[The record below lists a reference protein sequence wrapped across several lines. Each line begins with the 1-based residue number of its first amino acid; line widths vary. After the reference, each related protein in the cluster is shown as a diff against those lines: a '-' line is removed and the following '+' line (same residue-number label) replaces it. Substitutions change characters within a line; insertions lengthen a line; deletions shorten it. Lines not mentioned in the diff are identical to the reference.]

1 MKKSIFCLFIF
12 TVFTHVLHAQDC
24 GDLHNNETVRIDQP
38 GGSLEN
44 FRVQDQDGVGTC
56 YANAASLLLQ
66 SKIEGHPEVY
76 YLHLASMY
84 KSEKLEKD
92 KAEAKISGNYD
103 VYAKAE
109 IDPHKAVVPGAD
121 SMKWSLGIDGGFS
134 CEVIDNAIKAQ
145 KNKKAPVLC
154 SRKGMNLEKLLGN
167 GDRSQGQFKT
177 ILETSKY
184 MNLFQQSFKELDEK
198 ETFFNR
204 RKQRLAIKKYEDFKA
219 AFSSF

>member
-1 MKKSIFCLFIF
+1 MKKSIFCLFVF
-12 TVFTHVLHAQDC
+12 TVFSHVLLAQDC

-66 SKIEGHPEVY
+66 SKIEGHPEVS

-134 CEVIDNAIKAQ
+134 CEVIDNAIKVQ
-145 KNKKAPVLC
+145 KNKKAIVDVGAPLGDTKLVNENGISNIKNLLC
-154 SRKGMNLEKLLGN
+154 AYAVVKAKSHAEAAKLFFDHPHFSIFP
-167 GDRSQGQFKT
+167 GDSVEVMECLP
-177 ILETSKY
+177 IPE
-184 MNLFQQSFKELDEK
+184 M
-198 ETFFNR
+198 
-204 RKQRLAIKKYEDFKA
+204 
-219 AFSSF
+219 